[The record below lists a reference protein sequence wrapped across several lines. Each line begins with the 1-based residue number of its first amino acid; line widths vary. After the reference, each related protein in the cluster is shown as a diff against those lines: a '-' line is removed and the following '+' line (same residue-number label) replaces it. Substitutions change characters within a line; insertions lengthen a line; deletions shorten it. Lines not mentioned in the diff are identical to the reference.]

1 MIEFWCLVCFEYVVE
16 FINLL
21 WYFEDQCF
29 QNDVLCSLDINYFI
43 SCYKLL
49 VKVQMVILVIVRFHN
64 ESV

>member
-1 MIEFWCLVCFEYVVE
+1 MIEFWCLVCFEYVGE

-29 QNDVLCSLDINYFI
+29 QNDVLCLLDINYFI